1 MVSSA
6 FLDNGLTLEQQE
18 EMDNVYETLM
28 SEVKLKNIKLY
39 QRLRANELSI
49 KDVIKLAN
57 SKNSN
62 IIIDDKEQYYLFEV
76 QHENK
81 IKS

>member
-1 MVSSA
+1 M

-18 EMDNVYETLM
+18 RMDNIYEDIM
-28 SEVKLKNIKLY
+28 SEVKRKNIKLY
-39 QRLRANELSI
+39 QRLRANELSV

-76 QHENK
+76 
-81 IKS
+81 